1 MYHFVLLYYF
11 VCSDECLGDEFD
23 LLLDD
28 DRVRGS
34 DRFFV
39 NNESSVKHPS
49 VCLAKCIGVHEAN
62 RKGTDNRQSSVIKG
76 MLNTFIPHSRAD
88 AGPKLCS
95 F

>member
-1 MYHFVLLYYF
+1 MTSSIFYWMTTVFVA
-11 VCSDECLGDEFD
+11 VID
-23 LLLDD
+23 
-28 DRVRGS
+28 
-34 DRFFV
+34 FFV